1 MPTTIR
7 TAGPDDA
14 PAVHR
19 LITALA
25 EYEREPTAVESTPDV
40 IRRQL
45 ADARPPFECL
55 LAEDDGQVVGFALFF
70 PTYSTWLGRQ
80 GLWLED
86 LFVLESHRHHGIG
99 RALLTQVARLAV
111 ARGCGRL
118 GVVEYS
124 TGTSQRWPSTGRSAP
139 SRSTPGRCTG
149 SPARRCTPSRR
160 RAERYSCASVSG
172 EARSAPPDQWLVREP
187 ERLKDIPAPAAR
199 HGGRCS
205 GDRGDGRCGG
215 GVGES
220 AALISS

>member
-25 EYEREPTAVESTPDV
+25 EYEREPAAVESTPDV

-55 LAEDDGQVVGFALFF
+55 LAEDGGQVVGFALFF

-86 LFVLESHRHHGIG
+86 LFVLESHRHRGIG
-99 RALLTQVARLAV
+99 RALLTQVAQLAV
-111 ARGCGRL
+111 GRGCGRL
-118 GVVEYS
+118 EWSVLDWNEPALAFYRTLGAIPLDTWTMHRVAGE
-124 TGTSQRWPSTGRSAP
+124 TLHALATSR
-139 SRSTPGRCTG
+139 
-149 SPARRCTPSRR
+149 
-160 RAERYSCASVSG
+160 
-172 EARSAPPDQWLVREP
+172 
-187 ERLKDIPAPAAR
+187 
-199 HGGRCS
+199 
-205 GDRGDGRCGG
+205 
-215 GVGES
+215 
-220 AALISS
+220 

>member
-25 EYEREPTAVESTPDV
+25 AYEREPDAVESTPDV

-45 ADARPPFECL
+45 GDPHPPFECL
-55 LAEDDGQVVGFALFF
+55 LAETDGDVVGFALFF

-86 LFVLESHRHHGIG
+86 LFVLELHRHCGIG
-99 RALLTQVARLAV
+99 RALLSRLAELAV

-118 GVVEYS
+118 EWSVLDWNE
-124 TGTSQRWPSTGRSAP
+124 
-139 SRSTPGRCTG
+139 
-149 SPARRCTPSRR
+149 PALAFYRRLGAVPLDTWTMHRIT
-160 RAERYSCASVSG
+160 G
-172 EARSAPPDQWLVREP
+172 EALRSL
-187 ERLKDIPAPAAR
+187 AA
-199 HGGRCS
+199 S
-205 GDRGDGRCGG
+205 P
-215 GVGES
+215 
-220 AALISS
+220 

>member
-25 EYEREPTAVESTPDV
+25 EYEREPAAVESTPDV

-55 LAEDDGQVVGFALFF
+55 LAEDGGQVVGFALFF

-86 LFVLESHRHHGIG
+86 LFVLESHRHRGIG
-99 RALLTQVARLAV
+99 RALLTQVAQLAV
-111 ARGCGRL
+111 GRGCGRL
-118 GVVEYS
+118 EWSVLDWNE
-124 TGTSQRWPSTGRSAP
+124 
-139 SRSTPGRCTG
+139 
-149 SPARRCTPSRR
+149 PALAFYRTLGAIPLDTWTMHRV
-160 RAERYSCASVSG
+160 AG
-172 EARSAPPDQWLVREP
+172 ETL
-187 ERLKDIPAPAAR
+187 
-199 HGGRCS
+199 H
-205 GDRGDGRCGG
+205 
-215 GVGES
+215 
-220 AALISS
+220 ALATWR